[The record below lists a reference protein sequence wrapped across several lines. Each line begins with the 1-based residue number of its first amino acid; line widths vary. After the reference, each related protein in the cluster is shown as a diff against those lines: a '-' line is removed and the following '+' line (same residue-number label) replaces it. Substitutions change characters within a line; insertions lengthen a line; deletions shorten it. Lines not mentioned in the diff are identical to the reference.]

1 MVNICVVLKYKN
13 KCYNSDD
20 VPLFLYFKSV
30 KNKEEFIDLLANYDI
45 VNEYVLVNCVDIA
58 LAGNTVVKGKR
69 AKLYINIPS
78 KEEKREIQRYLFD
91 SNDESNAVI
100 STPPDIKP
108 SILEKWIGK
117 HTKDLI

>member
-13 KCYNSDD
+13 KKYNSDD
-20 VPLFLYFKSV
+20 VPLFLYFKSN
-30 KNKEEFIDLLANYDI
+30 KNKREFIDILANYNI
-45 VNEYVLVNCVDIA
+45 VNEFIVVKCVDIV
-58 LAGNTVVKGKR
+58 LAGNKVIKDKR
-69 AKLYINIPS
+69 SDLYINIPS

-91 SNDESNAVI
+91 SDDESNAVI

-108 SILEKWIGK
+108 LILEEWISK